1 LFANFEPQI
10 PTHMKTSFFK
20 PGFEFI
26 FALSLMAILG
36 LPPMLMAQNQKDIEI
51 KIENG
56 DTTING
62 TNIKTL
68 SPKDRKIALRDIKHL
83 SGDTA
88 PGDNGNQHVFV
99 FRRRDTA
106 MKNDDRRQMIIGSIM
121 INKDSLGNTV
131 EARSE
136 KRGVMRNRMTFK
148 YNNPDEMPDRMEWR
162 NGDAGPMRRSM
173 MRPEHRNSQNFTYIN
188 TDNNDISTRIS
199 FNISDVTND
208 DLKKMPHIEGPR
220 LDITDL
226 NIVPQFSTGKTLL
239 LFTLPSKGAAEVKLI
254 NSEGKELWSEKTTG
268 INFTKSFVIGLNGI
282 YYLQVKQGN
291 GIAVKRIMKE
301 E

>member
-1 LFANFEPQI
+1 
-10 PTHMKTSFFK
+10 MKTLIFK

-26 FALSLMAILG
+26 FALSLMAIIG
-36 LPPMLMAQNQKDIEI
+36 LPPMLMAQNQKDVEI

-62 TNIKTL
+62 KNIKTL
-68 SPKDRKIALRDIKHL
+68 SPNDRENALRDIKHL
-83 SGDTA
+83 SGDMGHG
-88 PGDNGNQHVFV
+88 GDSNQRVFV
-99 FRRRDTA
+99 FKRRDTA
-106 MKNDDRRQMIIGSIM
+106 MKNDDRRQMITENIT

-131 EARSE
+131 ETRSE
-136 KRGVMRNRMTFK
+136 KRGAMRNRMTFK
-148 YNNPDEMPDRMEWR
+148 YNSPDQMPDGMDWR
-162 NGDAGPMRRSM
+162 NGDADPMRRPM
-173 MRPEHRNSQNFTYIN
+173 IRPEHRNTQNFTYVN

-208 DLKKMPHIEGPR
+208 DLKKMPHIEGPM

-254 NSEGKELWSEKTTG
+254 NSEGKELWTDKTTG
-268 INFTKSFVIGLNGI
+268 ANFTKSFVLGLNGI
-282 YYLQVKQGN
+282 YYLQVKQGR